1 MLEKPV
7 AVVTAGPSL
16 AGSFYQELLMSS
28 PFLTTFHGA
37 DISSCKTHTS

>member
-28 PFLTTFHGA
+28 PFLLLSTEA
-37 DISSCKTHTS
+37 DISSCETLTS